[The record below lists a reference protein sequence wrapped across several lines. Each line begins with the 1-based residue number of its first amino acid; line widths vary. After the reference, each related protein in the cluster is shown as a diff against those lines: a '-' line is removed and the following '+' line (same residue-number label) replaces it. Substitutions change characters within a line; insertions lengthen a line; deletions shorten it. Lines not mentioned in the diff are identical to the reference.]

1 MSNPDLDELAKRLVN
16 ALPPS
21 MKRMREDAE
30 KNFRAL
36 LNAAFARMDL
46 VTREEFDAQRRVLAR
61 TIEQLEALE
70 EKLAALEHA
79 PDTPDKT
86 DDTR

>member
-36 LNAAFARMDL
+36 LNAAFTRMDL

-70 EKLAALEHA
+70 EKLAALERA
-79 PDTPDKT
+79 PGASDKT
-86 DDTR
+86 DDAR